1 MDCGCRKAGPSFPGN
16 GSWRG
21 NLPTSI
27 HLQYCTT
34 GPVHPM
40 YVAVRLFRVEIFCG
54 FLHLHSRTDQIVDL
68 TLILKRDT
76 MQGLESP
83 PRLSFR
89 YPSSRTTVQYGEESS
104 RLVGCKI
111 LSSVYFFAKVF
122 AVRRSVSLDT

>member
-1 MDCGCRKAGPSFPGN
+1 
-16 GSWRG
+16 
-21 NLPTSI
+21 
-27 HLQYCTT
+27 
-34 GPVHPM
+34 M